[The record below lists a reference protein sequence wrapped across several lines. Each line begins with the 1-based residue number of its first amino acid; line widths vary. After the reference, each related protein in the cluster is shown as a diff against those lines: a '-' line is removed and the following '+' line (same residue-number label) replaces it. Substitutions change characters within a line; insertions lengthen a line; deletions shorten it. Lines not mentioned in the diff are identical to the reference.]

1 MNFAIP
7 IFLII
12 KRFYTQ
18 ITEISLTSA
27 QSVIPKSVGIT
38 NASAA
43 HFIPPVSFLIVR
55 SVVEQGKCIRVKI
68 ITQSAVT
75 GVQPF
80 AVNSSNICD
89 GAISA
94 STPCCIYIITI
105 SGITIS
111 FAGSPSKNA
120 VTMTPSKPINR
131 PNGSKKSVIWL
142 RTDVS
147 PIEMFARTQIITPAG
162 AATAAALP
170 RTKTVLSRSDR
181 TSIFPICGFLNGGSS
196 SVNEDG
202 SPFRIVAE
210 RIFDAKNVASI
221 PRIITA
227 VSAAADKRLPSKP
240 IAPPMKNSEIT
251 FKIIGNLPLHG
262 TKLFVSIAIRRSRR
276 LSIIRAPTT
285 PAALQP
291 KPIVMD

>member
-1 MNFAIP
+1 M
-7 IFLII
+7 
-12 KRFYTQ
+12 
-18 ITEISLTSA
+18 
-27 QSVIPKSVGIT
+27 
-38 NASAA
+38 
-43 HFIPPVSFLIVR
+43 
-55 SVVEQGKCIRVKI
+55 
-68 ITQSAVT
+68 
-75 GVQPF
+75 
-80 AVNSSNICD
+80 
-89 GAISA
+89 
-94 STPCCIYIITI
+94 
-105 SGITIS
+105 
-111 FAGSPSKNA
+111 
-120 VTMTPSKPINR
+120 
-131 PNGSKKSVIWL
+131 
-142 RTDVS
+142 
-147 PIEMFARTQIITPAG
+147 
-162 AATAAALP
+162 
-170 RTKTVLSRSDR
+170 
-181 TSIFPICGFLNGGSS
+181 
-196 SVNEDG
+196 NEDG